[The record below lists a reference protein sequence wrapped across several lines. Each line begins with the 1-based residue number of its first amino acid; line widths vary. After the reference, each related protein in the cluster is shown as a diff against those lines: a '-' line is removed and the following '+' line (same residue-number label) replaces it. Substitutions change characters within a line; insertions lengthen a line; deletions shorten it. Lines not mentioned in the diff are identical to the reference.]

1 MRIVPGQVRE
11 VEAPRIEDQGGQV
24 DHGAA
29 RQGEA
34 GGSASVRG
42 ARAGHEPTRREGS
55 TQDVGG
61 TSEGGRDSGWARDP
75 PWGEVST
82 LLGLMEGPQEEAW

>member
-24 DHGAA
+24 DHVAA

-34 GGSASVRG
+34 GDSASVWGAWAVHERMRG
-42 ARAGHEPTRREGS
+42 REHSGCRRN
-55 TQDVGG
+55 T
-61 TSEGGRDSGWARDP
+61 
-75 PWGEVST
+75 
-82 LLGLMEGPQEEAW
+82 

>member
-61 TSEGGRDSGWARDP
+61 TSEGGRDSGWAR
-75 PWGEVST
+75 
-82 LLGLMEGPQEEAW
+82 EEHAPLSP